1 MLKIQFDFDYTSYCP
16 IIFDVFINR
25 FTIQERKISLRNRIS
40 KKYMEINIQTKHT
53 KNRARVNTRAFL

>member
-1 MLKIQFDFDYTSYCP
+1 MLKIQFDFDYASYCR

-40 KKYMEINIQTKHT
+40 KKYMEINIQTKHA